1 MTVLDQFENA
11 ANEVQGLLA
20 ALTSSTGQNATPAI
34 SPEWM
39 QQAQKT
45 LMSSSVFLNEP
56 SLESLKSASQIQR
69 YRSELFRLKAAIE
82 DGQKQLAAQ
91 CSVIRAEQMRL
102 KRLKALTNTLGKLG

>member
-1 MTVLDQFENA
+1 MTVLNQFEHA

-20 ALTSSTGQNATPAI
+20 ALSSSTGQNAPAI

-39 QQAQKT
+39 QQAHKT
-45 LMSSSVFLNEP
+45 LVSSRALLEEP
-56 SLESLKSASQIQR
+56 LLGTLKSAAQVQR
-69 YRSELFRLKAAIE
+69 YRSELLRLKAVVE

-102 KRLKALTNTLGKLG
+102 KRLKVLANTLEKLG